1 MALLSLRDVRLTLG
15 GPPLLDGVALNIEEG
30 ERVCLLGRNGAGKS
44 TLLKMI
50 GGEVSPDSGELALQK
65 GARVAYLPQ
74 EVPEGM
80 AGRVVDIVSNPVG
93 THVAEAPQEHEVN
106 AVLMRLGLNGDDE
119 FEVLSGGLKRRVV
132 LARALATGPD
142 LLLLDEPTNHLDIT
156 SIAWLEEFLL
166 RAVPSLLFVT
176 HDRAFLQK
184 LATRIVE
191 IDRGKI
197 SSWACDYNTY
207 LERKAAQLEAE
218 EKQSALFDKRLA
230 EEEAWIRRGVKAR
243 TTRNEGRVC
252 ALERMREERRARRNV
267 VGEVRAQ
274 MQEADRSGHMV
285 AETHGVSFGYGNKP
299 IARDLTV
306 RIMRGDK
313 VGIIGPNGSGKT
325 TLLRLLLGQLEPQAG
340 RVKLGTRL
348 QIAYFDQLR
357 AAIDEDASVQQ
368 NIAGENDTVLIDGT
382 RRHIIGYLQEW
393 LFSPERAR
401 TPARVLSGGE
411 RNRLLLAKLFT
422 QPSNVLVMDEPTNDL
437 DLETL
442 ELLEELLVNYSG
454 TLLIVSHDR
463 AFLNNVV
470 TSTLAPLDGIIDAN
484 DDANNSAA
492 ARGLWR
498 EYFGGYDDYLRQS
511 AAEKSILETANANAK
526 PAAKSEAA
534 LLQRNNANNKPRK
547 LSFKE
552 TRELEALPARIEALE
567 SEHAQLVEK
576 MSDPEFYKGDAAQS
590 VAVNARLQELEAA
603 QSAAFARWEE
613 LDAVASAST

>member
-1 MALLSLRDVRLTLG
+1 
-15 GPPLLDGVALNIEEG
+15 
-30 ERVCLLGRNGAGKS
+30 
-44 TLLKMI
+44 
-50 GGEVSPDSGELALQK
+50 
-65 GARVAYLPQ
+65 
-74 EVPEGM
+74 
-80 AGRVVDIVSNPVG
+80 
-93 THVAEAPQEHEVN
+93 
-106 AVLMRLGLNGDDE
+106 
-119 FEVLSGGLKRRVV
+119 
-132 LARALATGPD
+132 
-142 LLLLDEPTNHLDIT
+142 
-156 SIAWLEEFLL
+156 
-166 RAVPSLLFVT
+166 
-176 HDRAFLQK
+176 
-184 LATRIVE
+184 
-191 IDRGKI
+191 
-197 SSWACDYNTY
+197 
-207 LERKAAQLEAE
+207 
-218 EKQSALFDKRLA
+218 
-230 EEEAWIRRGVKAR
+230 
-243 TTRNEGRVC
+243 
-252 ALERMREERRARRNV
+252 MREERRARRNV

-285 AETHGVSFGYGNKP
+285 AETHGVSFGYDNKP
-299 IARDLTV
+299 IVRDLTV

-340 RVKLGTRL
+340 RVKPGTRL

-470 TSTLAPLDGIIDAN
+470 TSTLAPLDGIADAN
-484 DDANNSAA
+484 DGVNGSEA

-511 AAEKSILETANANAK
+511 AAEKSILEAANAK
-526 PAAKSEAA
+526 AKPANRSEAA
-534 LLQRNNANNKPRK
+534 PPQRNNANNKPRK

-552 TRELEALPARIEALE
+552 TRELENLPARIEALE
-567 SEHAQLVEK
+567 AEHAQLVEK
-576 MSDPEFYKGDAAQS
+576 MSDPEFYKGDAAQM
-590 VAVNARLQELEAA
+590 VAANARLQAIEAE
-603 QSAAFARWEE
+603 QLAAFARWEE
-613 LDAVASAST
+613 LEAVAASAAQ

>member
-1 MALLSLRDVRLTLG
+1 MALLSLRDVRLTVG

-44 TLLKMI
+44 TLLKLI
-50 GGEVSPDSGELALQK
+50 GGEIAPDGGDIALQK

-74 EVPEGM
+74 EVPDDM
-80 AGRVVDIVSNPVG
+80 TGRVLDIVSS
-93 THVAEAPQEHEVN
+93 THPQPQEHEVN
-106 AVLMRLGLNGDDE
+106 AVLMRLQLDGDAE
-119 FEVLSGGLKRRVV
+119 FETLSGGLKRRVV

-156 SIAWLEEFLL
+156 SIAWLEEFLP

-191 IDRGKI
+191 IDRGKL

-243 TTRNEGRVC
+243 TTRNEGRVRS
-252 ALERMREERRARRNV
+252 LEKMREERRARRNV
-267 VGEVRAQ
+267 TGEVRAQ
-274 MQEADRSGHMV
+274 MQESDRSGHMV
-285 AETHGVSFGYGNKP
+285 AETHGVSFGYDNKP
-299 IARDLTV
+299 IVRDLTV

-325 TLLRLLLGQLEPQAG
+325 TLLRLLLGQLQPQAG

-470 TSTLAPLDGIIDAN
+470 TSTLAPLDGIVDASAGPDAN
-484 DDANNSAA
+484 GTSAQS
-492 ARGLWR
+492 GLWR

-511 AAEKSILETANANAK
+511 AAEKSILEAANAK
-526 PAAKSEAA
+526 AKPATKSEAA
-534 LLQRNNANNKPRK
+534 PPGRNDASNKLRK

-567 SEHAQLVEK
+567 AEHAQLVEK
-576 MSDPEFYKGDAAQS
+576 MSDPEFYKGDAAQM
-590 VAVNARLQELEAA
+590 VTANARLQAIEAE
-603 QSAAFARWEE
+603 QIAAFARWEE
-613 LDAVASAST
+613 LEAVAARS

>member
-50 GGEVSPDSGELALQK
+50 GGEISPDGGELALQK

-74 EVPEGM
+74 EVPEDM
-80 AGRVVDIVSNPVG
+80 TGRVFDIVSS
-93 THVAEAPQEHEVN
+93 THPQPQEHEVN
-106 AVLMRLGLNGDDE
+106 AVLMRLQLDGDAE

-156 SIAWLEEFLL
+156 SIAWLEEFLP

-184 LATRIVE
+184 MATRIVE
-191 IDRGKI
+191 IDRGKL
-197 SSWACDYNTY
+197 SSWSCDYNTF

-243 TTRNEGRVC
+243 TTRNEGRVRS
-252 ALERMREERRARRNV
+252 LEKMREERRARRNV

-285 AETHGVSFGYGNKP
+285 AETHAVSFGYDNKP
-299 IARDLTV
+299 IVRDLTV

-470 TSTLAPLDGIIDAN
+470 TSTLAPLDGITGESNHAN
-484 DDANNSAA
+484 SSTSHS
-492 ARGLWR
+492 GLWR

-511 AAEKSILETANANAK
+511 AAEKSILEAANAKAK

-534 LLQRNNANNKPRK
+534 PPKLNHAINKPRK

-567 SEHAQLVEK
+567 AEHAQLVEK
-576 MSDPEFYKGDAAQS
+576 MSDPEFYKGNAAQM
-590 VAVNARLQELEAA
+590 VAANARLQEIEAE
-603 QSAAFARWEE
+603 QTAAFARWEE
-613 LDAVASAST
+613 LEAVAALNAM

>member
-1 MALLSLRDVRLTLG
+1 MALLSLRDVRLTVG
-15 GPPLLDGVALNIEEG
+15 GPPLLDGVAFNIEEG

-44 TLLKMI
+44 TLLKLI
-50 GGEVSPDSGELALQK
+50 GGEIAPDGGDIALQK

-74 EVPEGM
+74 EVPEDM
-80 AGRVVDIVSNPVG
+80 TGRVLDIVSS
-93 THVAEAPQEHEVN
+93 THPQPQEHEVN
-106 AVLMRLGLNGDDE
+106 AVLMRLQLDGDAE
-119 FEVLSGGLKRRVV
+119 FETLSGGLKRRVV

-156 SIAWLEEFLL
+156 SIAWLEEFLP

-191 IDRGKI
+191 IDRGKL

-243 TTRNEGRVC
+243 TTRNEGRVRS
-252 ALERMREERRARRNV
+252 LEKMREERRARRNV
-267 VGEVRAQ
+267 TGEVRAQ
-274 MQEADRSGHMV
+274 MQESDRSGHMV
-285 AETHGVSFGYGNKP
+285 AETHGVSFGYDNKP
-299 IARDLTV
+299 IVRDLTV

-325 TLLRLLLGQLEPQAG
+325 TLLRLLLGQLQPQAG

-470 TSTLAPLDGIIDAN
+470 TSTLAPLDGIVDASAGPDAN
-484 DDANNSAA
+484 GTSAQS
-492 ARGLWR
+492 GLWR

-511 AAEKSILETANANAK
+511 AAEKSILEAANAK
-526 PAAKSEAA
+526 AKPATKSEAA
-534 LLQRNNANNKPRK
+534 PPGRNDASSKLRK

-567 SEHAQLVEK
+567 AEHAQLVEK
-576 MSDPEFYKGDAAQS
+576 MSDPEFYKGDAAQM
-590 VAVNARLQELEAA
+590 VTANARLQAIEAE
-603 QSAAFARWEE
+603 QIAAFARWEE
-613 LDAVASAST
+613 LEAVAARS